1 MNRAEMTRRVLLLE
15 AAAAELKTRA
25 AAVRADLNAD
35 ARAELAEQG
44 TRPTWRTDIGTWS
57 LPVSE
62 EAPTVTDGAALTAW
76 CKRRYPTEVVEVV
89 NPAFQ
94 AVLLA
99 RLAPV
104 GEVVMDPATGEVVPG
119 LGVRPGGIPQTLRF
133 RPNAAAQT
141 MAFDAAG
148 ALADQVAAGL
158 GIEAPAPIPD
168 AEL

>member
-15 AAAAELKTRA
+15 AAAAELKNRA

-62 EAPTVTDGAALTAW
+62 EAPTVTDGAALVAW
-76 CKRRYPTEVVEVV
+76 CKQRYPSEVVEVV

-94 AVLLA
+94 VALLN
-99 RLAPV
+99 RLMPA
-104 GEVVMDPATGEVVPG
+104 GEVVVD
-119 LGVRPGGIPQTLRF
+119 R
-133 RPNAAAQT
+133 
-141 MAFDAAG
+141 
-148 ALADQVAAGL
+148 
-158 GIEAPAPIPD
+158 
-168 AEL
+168 

>member
-1 MNRAEMTRRVLLLE
+1 MNRLEATRQVLLLE
-15 AAAAELKTRA
+15 AAAAKLKERA

-44 TRPTWRTDIGTWS
+44 TRPTWRTDFGTWS

-76 CKRRYPTEVVEVV
+76 CKERYPTEIVEVV

-94 AVLLA
+94 TALLA
-99 RLAPV
+99 QLLPV

-119 LGVRPGGIPQTLRF
+119 LGVRPGGVPQTLRF
-133 RPNAAAQT
+133 RANATAQTVAAEHAAALV
-141 MAFDAAG
+141 DE
-148 ALADQVAAGL
+148 LAAGL
-158 GIEAPAPIPD
+158 GVESPTDAPR
-168 AEL
+168 